1 MSVVCAFPRA
11 RLHLHRLALRVV
23 RVPRQVGLYWYNARS
38 HSRIAPNRPRAAA
51 ARWMEKMCQ
60 GGACARTLNILH
72 PLTDS
77 SADTS
82 FPNSRIAP
90 YTARVTSSNA
100 FTTSRMPARASRAVG
115 SKCAPTRS
123 STFAPSD
130 AESRHVSAGTCIARD
145 TYRRGGELR
154 GYVVRVE
161 YCVVYE
167 ETYLEMRSPQ

>member
-11 RLHLHRLALRVV
+11 RLHLHRLTLRVV
-23 RVPRQVGLYWYNARS
+23 RAPRQVGLYWYNALTLE
-38 HSRIAPNRPRAAA
+38 SRRTDPVPLTTDA

-60 GGACARTLNILH
+60 G
-72 PLTDS
+72 
-77 SADTS
+77 DTS

-123 STFAPSD
+123 STFALSD
-130 AESRHVSAGTCIARD
+130 AESRHVSAGTCSAGYITTEEGNCARMSAV
-145 TYRRGGELR
+145 RGEHS
-154 GYVVRVE
+154 V
-161 YCVVYE
+161 
-167 ETYLEMRSPQ
+167 M